1 MLEFDE
7 RDILRALRR
16 DNPWWDGREIPGLD
30 AFRHRRVYMAPFTA
44 LAQNREVRRSVIL
57 MGPRRVGKTVML
69 LQFIRDCVAAGLP
82 GDEIFFA
89 SLDNPLYSGIP
100 LERLLELF
108 VAARNGAEP
117 DKAYVIFD
125 EIQYLKDWEVHLK
138 VLTDRHPNIRF
149 IASGSAAAA
158 LRLKSQESGAGRFTE
173 FLLPPLSF
181 LEFLQFKNLTG
192 PFLDGDDAHPEPR
205 DDPAYIAALNIH
217 FLDYLNYGG
226 YPETVFSDAI
236 RADIQRFVGRDIV
249 DKVLLRDLPSLY
261 GIQDIQ
267 ELNRLFATL
276 AYHTG
281 MEINLESLAT
291 NSGVAKNTIA
301 RYLEYLEAAFLI
313 VRLRRI
319 DENGKTFQRMR
330 NFKVYLTNPSMRAAL
345 YGPVDADDPA
355 VGPLVET
362 AIVGQLFH
370 NPAIIRDLHYARWK
384 SGRQD
389 REVDLVLLDPT
400 SLKPLAASEIKWSDR
415 ISEHPETLQNLVE
428 FLRHSGCPSAQM
440 SSRSVWLRTSF
451 EDIEINVEPS
461 AILCRD
467 ISRVVLAGK
476 ISARSAVRQE

>member
-7 RDILRALRR
+7 KDILRALRR

-30 AFRHRRVYMAPFTA
+30 TFHHRRIYMDPFAA
-44 LAQNREVRRSVIL
+44 LAQNRGVRRSVIL

-69 LQFIRDCVAAGLP
+69 LQFIRDRIAAGIP
-82 GDEIFFA
+82 GNAIFFA

-192 PFLDGDDAHPEPR
+192 PFLDGEDARPELR
-205 DDPAYIAALNIH
+205 DDPDYIAALNTH

-236 RADIQRFVGRDIV
+236 RADIQRFVGRDII

-267 ELNRLFATL
+267 ELNRLFATI

-291 NSGVAKNTIA
+291 RSGVAKNTIV

-345 YGPVDADDPA
+345 YGPVDTDDPA
-355 VGPLVET
+355 IGRLVET

-370 NPAIIRDLHYARWK
+370 NPEIIRNLHYARWK

-389 REVDLVLLDPT
+389 REVDLVLLDPA
-400 SLKPLAASEIKWSDR
+400 SLKPHAASEIKWSDR
-415 ISEHPETLQNLVE
+415 VAEHPEEMQSLAE
-428 FLRHSGCPSAQM
+428 FVRGNDCPAAQM
-440 SSRSVWLRTSF
+440 TSRSVWRRAAF
-451 EDIEINVEPS
+451 DGVEVEIEPS
-461 AILCRD
+461 AVHCRNLG
-467 ISRVVLAGK
+467 RAVLLG
-476 ISARSAVRQE
+476 VP